1 MPDKLNF
8 HFPLALLLEQ
18 GDKMAT
24 AAEANPDLN
33 VRLPVGFVADTRD
46 LIDTV
51 TTGDATQKAD
61 IGDIGTLTL
70 AQNAAL
76 ATLQNLVGSA
86 KDTAKR
92 AFKGNDPKLHAEF
105 QVGINKPTDLASL
118 LERAHIVSAS
128 LNKAENLPALTAKGC
143 EIMKLRTQ
151 ELVNKTTDIRDL
163 GTAAL
168 AKSPLRLARGE
179 GQGEVSSWKLPDDSV
194 THLRTVRLAALTAAI
209 TGFTNVM
216 STPRGQIV
224 NRSALLK
231 EAETDVAAPAGKSQR
246 HGRPRGAIRRQRR
259 RASDSSKRGNA
270 PASLWILAGE
280 AEQRLA
286 PDSARAASS
295 VRIRKIMNAE
305 NIELNAIRAKKY
317 PRQREK
323 LRAWQSA
330 SQVERAAQREQQP
343 PTPPTPPPA

>member
-33 VRLPVGFVADTRD
+33 ARLPVGFVADTRD
-46 LIDTV
+46 LIATV

-76 ATLQNLVGSA
+76 TTLQNLVGSA

-105 QVGINKPTDLASL
+105 QVGVNKPTDLASI

-128 LNKAENLPALTAKGC
+128 LNKAENLPALTAKGW
-143 EIMKLRTQ
+143 LPSDTTQ
-151 ELVNKTTDIRDL
+151 LD
-163 GTAAL
+163 
-168 AKSPLRLARGE
+168 
-179 GQGEVSSWKLPDDSV
+179 
-194 THLRTVRLAALTAAI
+194 AALTTLAGADGSQETAKSDKLGDTSARNTAANALYENLL
-209 TGFTNVM
+209 TLQNAANLQWPATDPANTALRDKFRLGKFP
-216 STPRGQIV
+216 PRGGS
-224 NRSALLK
+224 SAPP
-231 EAETDVAAPAGKSQR
+231 AP
-246 HGRPRGAIRRQRR
+246 PT
-259 RASDSSKRGNA
+259 
-270 PASLWILAGE
+270 
-280 AEQRLA
+280 
-286 PDSARAASS
+286 
-295 VRIRKIMNAE
+295 
-305 NIELNAIRAKKY
+305 
-317 PRQREK
+317 
-323 LRAWQSA
+323 
-330 SQVERAAQREQQP
+330 P